1 MKYIIIGG
9 GIAGT
14 SCAEELRKL
23 DPKAEITIVEQ
34 EYHRLYSRVLLPHY
48 AMGKVER
55 ENCFLKIEEW
65 YQENNIELLLGQS
78 IIKLDSKNKFVEL
91 DDAREL
97 PYDKLLISTGSEPRV
112 IGGEPQGVVYFWTL
126 DDVDHLLGV
135 VKENKKTRKH
145 ENKAIV
151 YGGGFIA
158 CEFINTFKHFG
169 LDTTVVHRGKHFWNS
184 IINDQAGDFVQAHL
198 EKSGVKVISEI
209 DNIEIIGSKELE
221 AVQINSEQRSVSLLG
236 VAVGSNRD
244 LSFVQEAGIEV
255 TQAIKTN
262 EFLETNVID
271 IYAAGDVAESYDPV
285 ACRQYVAGNWFRAMM
300 QGRTVAK
307 TMFGDQTKYEQV
319 SSYAINLLGLDI
331 SFIGDTNKNAADR
344 VKLWGQADEQGMC
357 LIYLRLNKIVG
368 AVILGKN
375 QYRANLTKAIE
386 SGLDESELK

>member
-1 MKYIIIGG
+1 MKYLIIGG

-23 DPKAEITIVEQ
+23 DPDAEITIVEQ

-55 ENCFLKIEEW
+55 EKCFLKTEEW
-65 YQENNIELLLGQS
+65 YRENNIELLLGQRVL
-78 IIKLDSKNKFVEL
+78 KLDPKNKFVEL

-112 IGGEPQGVVYFWTL
+112 IGGEPQGVAYFWTL
-126 DDVDHLLGV
+126 DDVDHLLQV
-135 VKENKKTRKH
+135 VQEK
-145 ENKAIV
+145 NKAVV

-158 CEFINTFKHFG
+158 SEFINTFKHFG
-169 LDTTVVHRGKHFWNS
+169 LDTTVVHRGQHFWNS
-184 IINDQAGDFVQAHL
+184 ILNDQAGKFIQDHL

-209 DNIEIIGSKELE
+209 DNIEIVGDKELE
-221 AVQINSEQRSVSLLG
+221 AIQINNENVPCSLLG
-236 VAVGSNRD
+236 AAVGSNRD

-255 TQAIKTN
+255 AQAIKTN
-262 EFLETNVID
+262 EFLETNVAD

-285 ACRQYVAGNWFRAMM
+285 ACRQYAAGNWFRAMM

-307 TMFGDQTKYEQV
+307 TIFGDQTKYEHV

-331 SFIGDTNKNAADR
+331 SFIGDTNKNAAEQ

-357 LIYLRLNKIVG
+357 LIYLRNNKVVG
-368 AVILGKN
+368 AVVLGKN
-375 QYRANLTKAIE
+375 QLRPSLTKAIE
-386 SGLDESELK
+386 SGLTESELK